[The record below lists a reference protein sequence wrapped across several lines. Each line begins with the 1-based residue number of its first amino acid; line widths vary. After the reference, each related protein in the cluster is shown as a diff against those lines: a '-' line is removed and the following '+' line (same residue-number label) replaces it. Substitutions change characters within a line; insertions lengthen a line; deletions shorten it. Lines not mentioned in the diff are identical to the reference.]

1 MWYYYKGFLCYYEKC
16 AFMKAI
22 SKILA
27 QLHMDEPSQVRK
39 ELRWLWDR
47 MLRCKHMV
55 VLVCVIGLVSTLMG
69 LGSSVATKYMIDAVI
84 GRTEDLLMAAILV
97 IGMTLG
103 GFGLQALSSRIGATV
118 HVRVR
123 NDNQSLTFGKILHAG
138 WEALEP
144 YRSGDLLHR
153 LETDVNTVSDGVIT
167 FFPNLLSSVT
177 RFAGSLI
184 IMLAFDPTMALI
196 ALLGVPV
203 TLVVSRYQMRMLRN
217 HSMQMKALGSEVMS
231 FQEDSFRNLTSIKA
245 FSIMDQFEDEMHRL
259 QGKYQN
265 AYLSYNAHQIN
276 MNTLFSLV
284 SLLVSGGCFGWA
296 VFRLWTGDISYGSMT
311 MFLQLATSLRSSF
324 SALVS
329 IANTAVTL
337 TTSAG
342 RLLAVEELPA
352 EKDEIPAGLREEQDL
367 TVEMN
372 QVHFRYVNGEVV
384 LHPFDFCAH
393 SGELIAITG
402 PSGEGKTT
410 LLRLILGLVEPC
422 SGEASVVG
430 RSGTR
435 YAITAGTRGVFAY
448 VPQGNSVF
456 AGTIAQ
462 NLRLVAPDATDEE
475 LVKALKIACAYD
487 FVQQL
492 PDGLNHRLGAGGRGI
507 SEGQAQRLAIA
518 RALLRKAPVLLLDE
532 ATSALDVETERRLM
546 DNLRSSGIINT
557 CILVTHR
564 PSSAEFC
571 NRAYEIRN
579 GFCREVN
586 YES

>member
-1 MWYYYKGFLCYYEKC
+1 
-16 AFMKAI
+16 
-22 SKILA
+22 
-27 QLHMDEPSQVRK
+27 
-39 ELRWLWDR
+39 
-47 MLRCKHMV
+47 
-55 VLVCVIGLVSTLMG
+55 
-69 LGSSVATKYMIDAVI
+69 
-84 GRTEDLLMAAILV
+84 
-97 IGMTLG
+97 
-103 GFGLQALSSRIGATV
+103 
-118 HVRVR
+118 
-123 NDNQSLTFGKILHAG
+123 
-138 WEALEP
+138 
-144 YRSGDLLHR
+144 
-153 LETDVNTVSDGVIT
+153 
-167 FFPNLLSSVT
+167 
-177 RFAGSLI
+177 
-184 IMLAFDPTMALI
+184 
-196 ALLGVPV
+196 
-203 TLVVSRYQMRMLRN
+203 
-217 HSMQMKALGSEVMS
+217 
-231 FQEDSFRNLTSIKA
+231 
-245 FSIMDQFEDEMHRL
+245 
-259 QGKYQN
+259 
-265 AYLSYNAHQIN
+265 
-276 MNTLFSLV
+276 
-284 SLLVSGGCFGWA
+284 
-296 VFRLWTGDISYGSMT
+296 MT

-571 NRAYEIRN
+571 NRASEIRN